1 MLRFARRGRAATPVD
16 KNADTHTLAVG
27 GLADQAELLAFATA
41 VEAEPEVEAISL
53 VRADGAI
60 GVFRVRAGSRE
71 ELIDACLNARGF
83 EVVIEADHNWDV
95 IEVTAQRVAGI
106 ADNAAAPTASP
117 TPSTPRTSPRRSA
130 LLSDDEVRPRSRLP
144 IFGRPRGQEES
155 EPSAQPVSAFAAPAA
170 ASVDAEVLEPV
181 PFDDR
186 APAAHHEWS
195 AALDEAIE
203 VVLTSDVPA
212 PPSAGP
218 AWPPQVEVDLYQPPI
233 TAQPVDLEQLM
244 VIASPLRSFEQVNAF
259 RNRLSEL
266 HGVLGL
272 KVGRFYRGALQVTV
286 QYADS
291 VPLAD
296 RLHELAEFVP
306 VAMRQSDPGTIEIKL
321 GV

>member
-1 MLRFARRGRAATPVD
+1 MLRFARRGRAAIPVD
-16 KNADTHTLAVG
+16 RNADTHTLAVG

-41 VEAEPEVEAISL
+41 VEAEPEIEAISL

-71 ELIDACLNARGF
+71 ELIDACLNAHGF

-95 IEVTAQRVAGI
+95 IEVTASRVAAT
-106 ADNAAAPTASP
+106 ADSTPASMPPP
-117 TPSTPRTSPRRSA
+117 TPRASARRAA
-130 LLSDDEVRPRSRLP
+130 LLSDDDGVTRPRSRLP
-144 IFGRPRGQEES
+144 VFGRARGQEEAEPES
-155 EPSAQPVSAFAAPAA
+155 PSAVAFQAPVEAA
-170 ASVDAEVLEPV
+170 VEAEVLEPV

-186 APAAHHEWS
+186 AAAAHHEWS

-203 VVLTSDVPA
+203 VVLTSDAPA

-218 AWPPQVEVDLYQPPI
+218 AWPPQVEVDLYEPAI
-233 TAQPVDLEQLM
+233 TPQAVDLEQLM
-244 VIASPLRSFEQVNAF
+244 VIVSPLRSFEQVNAF

-272 KVGRFYRGALQVTV
+272 KVGRFYHGALQVTV

-296 RLHELAEFVP
+296 RLHDLVEFVP

-321 GV
+321 GA

>member
-1 MLRFARRGRAATPVD
+1 MPGRSKRRS
-16 KNADTHTLAVG
+16 N
-27 GLADQAELLAFATA
+27 
-41 VEAEPEVEAISL
+41 EAP
-53 VRADGAI
+53 GAI
-60 GVFRVRAGSRE
+60 TGE
-71 ELIDACLNARGF
+71 
-83 EVVIEADHNWDV
+83 
-95 IEVTAQRVAGI
+95 
-106 ADNAAAPTASP
+106 
-117 TPSTPRTSPRRSA
+117 
-130 LLSDDEVRPRSRLP
+130 
-144 IFGRPRGQEES
+144 
-155 EPSAQPVSAFAAPAA
+155 EPSARITSCATVSLFVQRTTSGAGPLAA
-170 ASVDAEVLEPV
+170 ANAKFEIELVTLVTLG
-181 PFDDR
+181 
-186 APAAHHEWS
+186 AAGAVAFGGAAGWS